1 MSLRHEVGSGFGY
14 VFELDGNDE
23 PYISALE
30 EVLGVPRDSADQD
43 LNFYVGDTLF
53 RVPDIE
59 KVLDMT
65 HEDIDHE
72 ERDFLVVYAPGSR
85 VKHTDSPT
93 EEERQA
99 AAAASVET
107 EALTKFAEALRERG
121 MDVPAPAITYYES
134 YI

>member
-53 RVPDIE
+53 RVPDTE
-59 KVLDMT
+59 KVLDT
-65 HEDIDHE
+65 TYEDIDHE
-72 ERDFLVVYAPGSR
+72 ERDFLVVYAPGTR

-93 EEERQA
+93 E
-99 AAAASVET
+99 
-107 EALTKFAEALRERG
+107 
-121 MDVPAPAITYYES
+121 
-134 YI
+134 